1 MIAKSS
7 HTSLSKVH
15 VLSVMML
22 FFIVQIIASDLTSH
36 ITLIPSKVVEGNEWW
51 RVFTHVFAIDSPW
64 LAFLGLPIYY
74 WLGKETEHLTH
85 DGVFPLGFFIGAIIT
100 GLVYAVMPVEC
111 PPLGAGL
118 YGMLYSA
125 SLAMT
130 MVRSPAISVT
140 ALAKLRISIIAT
152 LTIGFGF
159 VFLGMSMFIGDMM
172 YMYSYSLQSGS
183 GILIGLLTGMIW
195 SHIRLAGKDEERK
208 QKHHE
213 FPTYVPI
220 MTQPIRRDEKALINV
235 MIEHREIIQE
245 SHIEIEEDDDES
257 ILNAIL
263 EKIHDQHYDSLTEGE
278 KAFLERY
285 SRSMK

>member
-1 MIAKSS
+1 MFAKST
-7 HTSLSKVH
+7 HTSFKMVH
-15 VLSVMML
+15 VLSVMTL
-22 FFIVQIIASDLTSH
+22 FFIVQIIASDLAYQF
-36 ITLIPSKVVEGNEWW
+36 TLIPDKVVQGNEWW
-51 RVFTHVFAIDSPW
+51 RVLTHVFAIDSPW

-74 WLGKETEHLTH
+74 WLGKETEHLTQ
-85 DGVFPLGFFIGAIIT
+85 DGVFPIGFLIGAIIT

-130 MVRSPAISVT
+130 IVRSPAISVP
-140 ALAKLRISIIAT
+140 ALAKLRISIIST

-183 GILIGLLTGMIW
+183 GIMIGLLTGLIW
-195 SHIRLAGKDEERK
+195 SHIRLAGKETEVP
-208 QKHHE
+208 KHD

-220 MTQPIRRDEKALINV
+220 ATQPIRKDERTLINIMV
-235 MIEHREIIQE
+235 EQREVIQE
-245 SHIEIEEDDDES
+245 SHLIEEDPDDET
-257 ILNAIL
+257 ILNVIL
-263 EKIHDQHYDSLTEGE
+263 EKIHDQQFDSLTEGE

-285 SRSMK
+285 SRSLK

>member
-1 MIAKSS
+1 M
-7 HTSLSKVH
+7 VH
-15 VLSVMML
+15 VLSVMVL
-22 FFIVQIIASDLTSH
+22 FFIVQIIASDIASYF
-36 ITLIPSKVVEGNEWW
+36 TLIPNRVVEGNEWW

-74 WLGKETEHLTH
+74 SLGKETEHLTH

-130 MVRSPAISVT
+130 MVRSPAITIS
-140 ALAKLRISIIAT
+140 ALTKLRISIIST

-159 VFLGMSMFIGDMM
+159 VFLGMSMFMGDMM

-183 GILIGLLTGMIW
+183 GIMIGLLTGLIW
-195 SHIRLAGKDEERK
+195 SHIRLAGKEEE
-208 QKHHE
+208 HMEHE
-213 FPTYVPI
+213 FPKYVPI

-235 MIEHREIIQE
+235 MIEQREAIQE
-245 SHIEIEEDDDES
+245 SHVMDEEEDDES
-257 ILNAIL
+257 ILNMIL
-263 EKIHDQHYDSLTEGE
+263 EKIHDQHYDSLTDSE

>member
-1 MIAKSS
+1 MIAKST
-7 HTSLSKVH
+7 HTSLKMVH
-15 VLSVMML
+15 VLSVMTL
-22 FFIVQIIASDLTSH
+22 FFIVQIIASDIAIH
-36 ITLIPSKVVEGNEWW
+36 FTLIPSRVVEGNEWW
-51 RVFTHVFAIDSPW
+51 RVFTHILAIDSPW

-74 WLGKETEHLTH
+74 WLGKEIERVTH
-85 DGVFPLGFFIGAIIT
+85 DGVFSLGLLIGAIVT

-118 YGMLYSA
+118 FGMLYSA

-130 MVRSPAISVT
+130 MVRSPAISVP
-140 ALAKLRISIIAT
+140 ALAKLRISIIST

-159 VFLGMSMFIGDMM
+159 VFLGMSMFLGDMM
-172 YMYSYSLQSGS
+172 NMYSYSLQSGS

-195 SHIRLAGKDEERK
+195 SHIRLAGKEEEQRVN
-208 QKHHE
+208 QS
-213 FPTYVPI
+213 PTYVPI

-235 MIEHREIIQE
+235 MIEQRELIQE
-245 SHIEIEEDDDES
+245 SQVMDDDGDDES
-257 ILNAIL
+257 ILNMIL

>member
-1 MIAKSS
+1 MMTKSS
-7 HTSLSKVH
+7 YPSLKMVH
-15 VLSVMML
+15 VLSVMSL
-22 FFIVQIIASDLTSH
+22 FFIVQIIASDLAGH
-36 ITLIPSKVVEGNEWW
+36 ISLIPDKVVEGNEWW
-51 RVFTHVFAIDSPW
+51 RVFTHPFAIDSIW
-64 LAFLGLPIYY
+64 LALLGLPVYY

-85 DGVFPLGFFIGAIIT
+85 DGVFPLGFLIGAMVT

-125 SLAMT
+125 SIAMT
-130 MVRSPAISVT
+130 MVRSPAITIS
-140 ALAKLRISIIAT
+140 ALAKLRISIIST

-159 VFLGMSMFIGDMM
+159 VFLGMSMFMGDMM

-183 GILIGLLTGMIW
+183 GIMIGLLTGLIW
-195 SHIRLAGKDEERK
+195 SHIRLAGKEEE
-208 QKHHE
+208 QKEQE
-213 FPTYVPI
+213 FPRYVPI

-235 MIEHREIIQE
+235 MIQQREVIQE
-245 SHIEIEEDDDES
+245 SHVVEEDEDDES
-257 ILNAIL
+257 ILNEIL
-263 EKIHDQHYDSLTEGE
+263 EKIHDQRYESLTEGE

>member
-1 MIAKSS
+1 M
-7 HTSLSKVH
+7 VH
-15 VLSVMML
+15 VLSVMVL
-22 FFIVQIIASDLTSH
+22 FFIVQIIASDIASYF
-36 ITLIPSKVVEGNEWW
+36 TLIPNRVVEGNEWW

-74 WLGKETEHLTH
+74 SLGKETEHLTH

-130 MVRSPAISVT
+130 MVRSPAITIS
-140 ALAKLRISIIAT
+140 ALTKLRISIIST

-159 VFLGMSMFIGDMM
+159 VFLGMSMFMGDMM

-183 GILIGLLTGMIW
+183 GIMIGLLTGLIW
-195 SHIRLAGKDEERK
+195 SHIRLAGKEEENME
-208 QKHHE
+208 HE
-213 FPTYVPI
+213 FPKYVPI

-235 MIEHREIIQE
+235 MIEQREAIQE
-245 SHIEIEEDDDES
+245 SHVMDEEEDDES
-257 ILNAIL
+257 ILNMIL
-263 EKIHDQHYDSLTEGE
+263 EKIHDQHYDSLTDSE
-278 KAFLERY
+278 KTFLERY

>member
-1 MIAKSS
+1 M
-7 HTSLSKVH
+7 VH
-15 VLSVMML
+15 VLSVMSL
-22 FFIVQIIASDLTSH
+22 FFIVQIIASDLASH
-36 ITLIPSKVVEGNEWW
+36 ITLIPNKVVDGNEWW
-51 RVFTHVFAIDSPW
+51 RVFTHIFAIDSIW
-64 LAFLGLPIYY
+64 LALLGLPIYY

-130 MVRSPAISVT
+130 MVRSPAISVS
-140 ALAKLRISIIAT
+140 ALAKLRISIIST

-159 VFLGMSMFIGDMM
+159 VFLGMSMFMGDMM

-183 GILIGLLTGMIW
+183 GIMIGLLTGLIW
-195 SHIRLAGKDEERK
+195 SHIRLAGKEEE
-208 QKHHE
+208 QKEQE
-213 FPTYVPI
+213 FPRYVPI
-220 MTQPIRRDEKALINV
+220 LTQPIRRDEKALINV
-235 MIEHREIIQE
+235 MIEQREVIQE
-245 SHIEIEEDDDES
+245 SHVVEVDEDDES
-257 ILNAIL
+257 ILNTIL